1 MKVIILINSLGAGGA
16 ERSMVEFA
24 KFLHLR
30 DDVNL
35 QIVCLKHKKIG
46 LEKEVENF
54 GISTVYF
61 EGSNN
66 LSSKIKFVSDIVK
79 NENPD
84 IIHSVL
90 AESNLVLRLS
100 RLFVRKGK
108 VIQSLVNTPY
118 SLERKKDSELSWQKF
133 QLAKKVD
140 EWTARLTSDIFYH
153 AITKEVYLHYL
164 PLFKLKDNYRIIYRG
179 RKENFNKKSSS
190 TNNDFQLI
198 NTGRQEFAKGQI
210 DILYALNF
218 IKEEYNIT
226 NIKLQILGREGQYT
240 KKILNYIATNN
251 LENQVK
257 IHGFVNDVEKRLV
270 NADAFIFPS
279 YYEGLGGALLEA
291 FAAKLPCICSN
302 IPVLKEVVGSEQGAL
317 FSKPGDYKALAMNI
331 LKLYND
337 IKLREDLGNYSYKR
351 FQEKFDLCTINL
363 EMFQMYNDVLKTEV

>member
-66 LSSKIKFVSDIVK
+66 LRSKIKFVSDIVK

-84 IIHSVL
+84 IVHSVL

-100 RLFVRKGK
+100 RLFVKKGK

-140 EWTARLTSDIFYH
+140 EWTARLTSDIYYH
-153 AITKEVYLHYL
+153 AITKEVYQHYL
-164 PLFKLKDNYRIIYRG
+164 PLFKIKNNHRIIYRG
-179 RKENFNKKSSS
+179 RKENINEKSS
-190 TNNDFQLI
+190 TKNDSFLLI

-210 DILYALNF
+210 DILYALNY
-218 IKEEYNIT
+218 IKEKHKIT
-226 NIKLQILGREGQYT
+226 NINLQILGREGQYT
-240 KKILNYIATNN
+240 NKLLDYVKANKLQD
-251 LENQVK
+251 QVK

-270 NADAFIFPS
+270 DADAFIFPS

-291 FAAKLPCICSN
+291 FSAKLPCICSN
-302 IPVLKEVVGSEQGAL
+302 IPVLKEVVGKGDGAL
-317 FSKPGDYKALAMNI
+317 FSPPGDYKELAENI
-331 LKLYND
+331 LKLYRDEELRN
-337 IKLREDLGNYSYKR
+337 KLSLHSYSR
-351 FQEKFDLCTINL
+351 FQEAFKIETINN
-363 EMFQMYNDVLKTEV
+363 EMLNMYKEILGSK

>member
-1 MKVIILINSLGAGGA
+1 MKIIILINSLGAGGA

-24 KFLHLR
+24 KFLQLK
-30 DDVNL
+30 DEVNL

-46 LEKEVENF
+46 LEDEVNNF
-54 GISTVYF
+54 GIHTVYY

-66 LSSKIKFVSDIVK
+66 LRSKIKFVSQIVK
-79 NENPD
+79 DENPD

-90 AESNLVLRLS
+90 AESNLILRLS
-100 RLFVRKGK
+100 RFFVSKGK

-153 AITKEVYLHYL
+153 AITKEVYHHYL
-164 PLFKLKDNYRIIYRG
+164 PLFKINDNYRIIYRG
-179 RKENFNKKSSS
+179 RKENTNVKSSS
-190 TNNDFQLI
+190 KNNDFHLL

-210 DILYALNF
+210 DILYAINF
-218 IKEEYNIT
+218 LKEEYDIT

-240 KKILNYIATNN
+240 KKILNYISTNN
-251 LENQVK
+251 LSDQVK

-270 NADAFIFPS
+270 DADAFIFPS

-291 FAAKLPCICSN
+291 FSAKLPCVCSN
-302 IPVLKEVVGSEQGAL
+302 IPVLKEVVGSDQGAL
-317 FSKPGDYKALAMNI
+317 FSQPGDYKALAMNI

-337 IKLREDLGNYSYKR
+337 EKLREKLGKYSYKR
-351 FQEKFDLCTINL
+351 FQENFDLNTINA
-363 EMFQMYNDVLKTEV
+363 EMFQMYNDILKTEV